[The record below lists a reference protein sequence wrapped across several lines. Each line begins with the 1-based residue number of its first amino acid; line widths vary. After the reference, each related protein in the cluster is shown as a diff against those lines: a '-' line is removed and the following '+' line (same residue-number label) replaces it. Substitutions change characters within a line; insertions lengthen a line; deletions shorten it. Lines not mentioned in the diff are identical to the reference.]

1 MVLIYHPLLRISGSA
16 SGCFYETA
24 QSMSTQGRQLF
35 GTDGIRGVA
44 GEFPLTQDSTYL
56 IGRALGHDL
65 IRGTPKAKAVMG
77 QDTRESSGWIADRVA
92 AGLASVGVDVHSAGV
107 ITTPGVAYLARSR
120 GFAAGVVISASH
132 NSWTDNGIKVFSG
145 DGFKLTDARELAIE
159 KEIFALLAKPSAM
172 DDTALR
178 IAGPS
183 LPGEAALRRA
193 YIESLA
199 GSVAADLS
207 GLRVLVD
214 CANGAATAEAPE
226 LFREPRIQATFTH
239 VTPDGKNINEG
250 CGALHPETLGEMVAA
265 SGGKFDL
272 GVTFDGDA
280 DRALF
285 CDGAGRVVNGD
296 GVLLLVARDLQ
307 SRGKLTGSTVVA
319 TTMSN
324 MGVEIALKKSG
335 IRMLRANVGDKY
347 VLEEMLKTGA
357 TLGGEQSG
365 HIIFR
370 DGDATTGDGLLTALR
385 VMDVIVR
392 SRRTLAELLS
402 DLKVFPQKIQ
412 NVRVREKIPFV
423 QVPEVQRAIDAAERE
438 LDGNGRVVVRYSGTE
453 ALARVMVEAESEEK
467 MRALTAGIAGEI
479 QKALGV

>member
-1 MVLIYHPLLRISGSA
+1 M
-16 SGCFYETA
+16 
-24 QSMSTQGRQLF
+24 TQQRQLF

-44 GEFPLTQDSTYL
+44 GEFPLTKQSTYL

-65 IRGTPKAKAVMG
+65 MRGSGTAQAVMG
-77 QDTRESSGWIADRVA
+77 QDTRESSAWIADRVA
-92 AGLASVGVDVHSAGV
+92 AGMAAVGVVVHSAGV

-132 NSWTDNGIKVFSG
+132 NPWTDNGIKVFSG

-159 KEIFALLAKPSAM
+159 REIFALLGKPGAA

-183 LPGEAALRRA
+183 LPGETALRKA
-193 YIESLA
+193 YIHSLA
-199 GSVAADLS
+199 GSVSSDLS

-226 LFREPRIQATFTH
+226 LFRSLRVQATFTH
-239 VTPDGKNINEG
+239 IAPDGRNINQG
-250 CGALHPETLGEMVAA
+250 CGALHPETLGKTVAE
-265 SGGKFDL
+265 SGEKFDL

-285 CDGAGRVVNGD
+285 CDAAGRVVNGD
-296 GVLLLVARDLQ
+296 GVLLLVARDLHA
-307 SRGKLTGSTVVA
+307 RGKLNGDTVVA

-324 MGVEIALKKSG
+324 MGVETALKKSG

-392 SRRTLAELLS
+392 SGQSLAGLVS

-412 NVRVREKIPFV
+412 NVLVRQKIPFA
-423 QVPEVQRAIDAAERE
+423 QVPEVQRAIEAAERE

-467 MRALTAGIAGEI
+467 MLAITAGIAGEI
-479 QKALGV
+479 QKALGA

>member
-1 MVLIYHPLLRISGSA
+1 MS
-16 SGCFYETA
+16 A
-24 QSMSTQGRQLF
+24 QSRQLF

-44 GEFPLTQDSTYL
+44 GEFPLTKESTYL

-65 IRGTPKAKAVMG
+65 VRNTAKPKAVMG

-92 AGLASVGVDVHSAGV
+92 AGMAAIGVDMHSAGV
-107 ITTPGVAYLARSR
+107 ITTPGVAYLARSH

-132 NSWTDNGIKVFSG
+132 NPWTDNGIKVFSG
-145 DGFKLTDARELAIE
+145 DGFKLTDDRELAIE
-159 KEIFALLAKPSAM
+159 KEIFALLERPGAA

-178 IAGPS
+178 IAGPT
-183 LPGEAALRRA
+183 LPGETALRKH

-199 GSVAADLS
+199 GSVASELK

-226 LFREPRIQATFTH
+226 LFGSLRVQATFMH
-239 VTPDGKNINEG
+239 VTPDGRNINDG
-250 CGALHPETLGEMVAA
+250 CGALHPETLGKAVAE

-285 CDGAGRVVNGD
+285 CDASGRVVNGD
-296 GVLLLVARDLQ
+296 GVLLLTARDLLA
-307 SRGKLTGSTVVA
+307 RGNLAGSTVVA

-324 MGVEIALKKSG
+324 MGVEIAMKKSG

-347 VLEEMLKTGA
+347 VLEEMLKMGA

-370 DGDATTGDGLLTALR
+370 DGGATTGDGLLTALR

-392 SRRTLAELLS
+392 SRKTLAEWVS

-412 NVRVREKIPFV
+412 NVRVREKIPFA
-423 QVPEVQRAIDAAERE
+423 QVPEVQRAIEAAERD

-453 ALARVMVEAESEEK
+453 ALARVMVEAESEKK
-467 MRALTAGIAGEI
+467 MQTITAGIAEEI

>member
-1 MVLIYHPLLRISGSA
+1 
-16 SGCFYETA
+16 
-24 QSMSTQGRQLF
+24 MSSHTRQLF

-44 GEFPLTQDSTYL
+44 GDFPLTKESTYL
-56 IGRALGHDL
+56 IGRALGHNL
-65 IRGTPKAKAVMG
+65 VRITPRPKAVMG
-77 QDTRESSGWIADRVA
+77 QDTRESSAWIADRVA
-92 AGLASVGVDVHSAGV
+92 AGLAAVGVEVHSAGV
-107 ITTPGVAYLARSR
+107 ITTPGVAFLARSR
-120 GFAAGVVISASH
+120 KMAAGVVISASH
-132 NSWTDNGIKVFSG
+132 NPWTDNGIKVFSG
-145 DGFKLTDARELAIE
+145 DGFKLSDARELEIE
-159 KEIFALLAKPSAM
+159 QEIFELLGRTGAA

-178 IAGPS
+178 IAAPS
-183 LPGEAALRRA
+183 LPGESSLRKA
-193 YIESLA
+193 YIHELA
-199 GSVAADLS
+199 ANVTSDLS

-226 LFREPRIQATFTH
+226 LFRSLRVQTTFTH
-239 VTPDGKNINEG
+239 ITPDGKNINEG
-250 CGALHPETLGEMVAA
+250 CGALHPETLGRRVAEA
-265 SGGKFDL
+265 EGKFDL

-285 CDGAGRVVNGD
+285 CDASGRVVNGD
-296 GVLLLVARDLQ
+296 GVLLLVARDMQ
-307 SRGKLTGSTVVA
+307 ARGKLAGDTVVA

-324 MGVEIALKKSG
+324 MGVEIALRKSG

-365 HIIFR
+365 HVIFC

-385 VMDVIVR
+385 VMDVMVR
-392 SRRTLAELLS
+392 SGKSLAELVG

-412 NVRVREKIPFV
+412 NVRVREKLPFA
-423 QVPEVQRAIDAAERE
+423 QVPEVASAIAAAEKE

-467 MRALTAGIAGEI
+467 MQQLTEKIAATI
-479 QKALGV
+479 QKALGIALA

>member
-1 MVLIYHPLLRISGSA
+1 MTEP
-16 SGCFYETA
+16 T
-24 QSMSTQGRQLF
+24 RQLF

-44 GEFPLTQDSTYL
+44 GESPLTKRSTHL

-65 IRGTPKAKAVMG
+65 IRSNPKAKAVIG
-77 QDTRESSGWIADRVA
+77 QDTRESSIWIADCVA
-92 AGLASVGVDVHSAGV
+92 EGLAAVGVDVHSAGV

-132 NSWTDNGIKVFSG
+132 NPWTDNGIKVFSG
-145 DGFKLTDARELAIE
+145 DGFKLSDARELAIE
-159 KEIFALLAKPSAM
+159 KEIFALLENPSAA

-178 IAGPS
+178 VPAPS
-183 LPGEAALRRA
+183 LPGEAELRQA
-193 YIESLA
+193 YIKSLA
-199 GSVAADLS
+199 GSVASDLRT
-207 GLRVLVD
+207 LRVLVD

-226 LFREPRIQATFTH
+226 LFRSLGIQATFVH
-239 VTPDGKNINEG
+239 ISPDGKNINEG
-250 CGALHPETLGEMVAA
+250 CGALHPETLGNAVARA
-265 SGGKFDL
+265 GGQFDL

-285 CDGAGRVVNGD
+285 CDAHGRVVNGD
-296 GVLLLVARDLQ
+296 GVLLAAARDLHVQ
-307 SRGKLTGSTVVA
+307 GKLKADTVVA

-324 MGVEIALKKSG
+324 MGLEIALRNSG

-370 DGDATTGDGLLTALR
+370 DGDSTTGDGLLTALR
-385 VMDVIVR
+385 LMDIIAR
-392 SRRTLAELLS
+392 SGKSLAELVG

-412 NVRVREKIPFV
+412 NVRVREKIPFA
-423 QVPEVQRAIDAAERE
+423 QVPAVKAAIDAAERE
-438 LDGNGRVVVRYSGTE
+438 LDGNGRIVVRYSGTE

-467 MRALTAGIAGEI
+467 MHKLTSGIAGEI